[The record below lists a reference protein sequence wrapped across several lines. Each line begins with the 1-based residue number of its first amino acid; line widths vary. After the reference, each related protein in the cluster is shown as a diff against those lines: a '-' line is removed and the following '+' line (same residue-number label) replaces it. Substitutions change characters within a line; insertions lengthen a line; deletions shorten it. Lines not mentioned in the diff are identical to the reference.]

1 MAKFEVRITN
11 MDRNTMED
19 YKRKDTAGTADKE
32 IVFSQTV
39 KAGKRI
45 YYLDVKRNRKD
56 ELFLAIT
63 ESKRKSGGDE
73 GDAQVSFEKH
83 KIFLYHE
90 DFDKFMQSLNTAV
103 NYIKESQPETET
115 FRYSRDN
122 DGDKPKAEDNTYS
135 HDTDSSD
142 SGSGD
147 DIKIDIEF

>member
-1 MAKFEVRITN
+1 MTKFEVRITN

-90 DFDKFMQSLNTAV
+90 DFDRFMQSLNTAV

-122 DGDKPKAEDNTYS
+122 DYEPKAEDTYS
-135 HDTDSSD
+135 HAAGSSD

>member
-1 MAKFEVRITN
+1 
-11 MDRNTMED
+11 MDGKTMED
-19 YKRKDTAGTADKE
+19 YKRKDAAGAADKE

-63 ESKRKSGGDE
+63 ESKKKTNGNESDV
-73 GDAQVSFEKH
+73 QVSFEKH

-90 DFDKFMQSLNTAV
+90 DFDRFIQCLTTAV

-115 FRYSRDN
+115 FRYSRD
-122 DGDKPKAEDNTYS
+122 GDDDKSKAEDTYS
-135 HDTDSSD
+135 HATDG
-142 SGSGD
+142 SGSGG
-147 DIKIDIEF
+147 DIKIDIDF

>member
-1 MAKFEVRITN
+1 
-11 MDRNTMED
+11 MED
-19 YKRKDTAGTADKE
+19 YKRKGSADTADKE

-63 ESKRKSGGDE
+63 ESKRKTGGDD

-90 DFDKFMQSLNTAV
+90 DFDRFMQSLNTAV

-122 DGDKPKAEDNTYS
+122 DGDKHKAES
-135 HDTDSSD
+135 GTDSHGAD
-142 SGSGD
+142 SEGNG
-147 DIKIDIEF
+147 DIKIDIDF